1 MRSITRDGHRLDPAD
16 IVVNL
21 HHAYRRPKFRD
32 RHYLVS
38 RRPLRGCGYRR
49 CIDPRRAA
57 RALAFRTADR
67 ASTRQSH
74 PLKQEQTH
82 MVDNLQSQAVTGS
95 AIKSVG
101 VVGLGHMGHAF
112 AVNLVED
119 GHQVV
124 VYDRDPE
131 RTAAVSGARAAGQL
145 TDLAVCDVVVTSLP
159 DDDALAAVALGPLG
173 LAGILAPNA
182 VHISASTVS
191 PTMSR
196 RVAEE
201 HARYRQG
208 YVAAPVLGNP
218 DFAQKRELFVLAAGL
233 PSAMEKVR
241 SLLERLCQ
249 RLFVIGEDAALANL
263 VKLAANVLTATTL
276 ECMGEVLAL
285 LRKGGVEGH
294 VGFDVLTNSL
304 FDSRV
309 HKTYGGK
316 IVEGHYSP
324 PGMAVPLA
332 IKDLRLALAEA
343 EHLAVPMPA
352 ASLVHDRLVAMMARG
367 WAGLD
372 WSALGLLAAV
382 DAGLE
387 DGR

>member
-1 MRSITRDGHRLDPAD
+1 
-16 IVVNL
+16 
-21 HHAYRRPKFRD
+21 
-32 RHYLVS
+32 
-38 RRPLRGCGYRR
+38 
-49 CIDPRRAA
+49 
-57 RALAFRTADR
+57 
-67 ASTRQSH
+67 
-74 PLKQEQTH
+74 

-131 RTAAVSGARAAGQL
+131 RTAAVSGARAAAQL